1 MLDKDCNENKCA
13 EQIKKTFQTAEVEV
27 KREKRVT
34 VQLRSD
40 LIPPFLSFAKE
51 FMEFKHLSHMSCVD
65 WVEDNELELVF
76 ILWNYEQQVQI
87 IAKTRIERVNAQF
100 VSVKKFWNQA
110 ETYER
115 EFHEMYGVN
124 FVGNDRLGEFILE
137 DWEGVPP
144 MLRDFDSIKYS
155 KETFYQ
161 RPGRE
166 DAQNVRATIAKHS
179 GEEVPGFAKDYTI
192 RNIED

>member
-13 EQIKKTFQTAEVEV
+13 EQIQKTFQTAEVEV
-27 KREKRVT
+27 KREMRVA

-51 FMEFKHLSHMSCVD
+51 FMEFKHLAHMSCVD
-65 WVEDNELELVF
+65 WIEDNELELVF
-76 ILWNYEQQVQI
+76 ILWNYEQKVQI
-87 IAKTRIERVNAQF
+87 IAKTRIPRENAEF
-100 VSVKKFWNQA
+100 VSLKKFWNQA

-115 EFHEMYGVN
+115 EFHEMYGIN
-124 FVGNDRLGEFILE
+124 YIGNDRLGEFILE
-137 DWEGVPP
+137 DWVGKPP
-144 MLRDFDSIKYS
+144 MLRDFDTIKYS

-166 DAQNVRATIAKHS
+166 DAQNVRETISKHS
-179 GEEVPGFAKDYTI
+179 GEEVPEFAKDYTI

>member
-13 EQIKKTFQTAEVEV
+13 EQIKKTFQTADVEV

-51 FMEFKHLSHMSCVD
+51 FMEFKHLTHMSCVD
-65 WVEDNELELVF
+65 WLEDNELELVF
-76 ILWNYEQQVQI
+76 ILWSYDQQVQI
-87 IAKTRIERVNAQF
+87 IAKTRIPRENAEF
-100 VSVKKFWNQA
+100 VSIKKFWNQA

-124 FVGNDRLGEFILE
+124 YEGNDRLGDFILE
-137 DWEGVPP
+137 DWEGKPP

-166 DAQNVRATIAKHS
+166 DAQNVRETIAKHS
-179 GEEVPGFAKDYTI
+179 GEEVPEFAKDYTI